1 MMVTNKFLVL
11 KTQFDFIAQRLLSK
25 SLYGNMVGVVGSMWV
40 LCCSYLFFLFGFIS
54 RYILRF
60 QADEQRNENR
70 VPCLQR
76 DDQVGSKG
84 SLISDIDVFRE
95 EEECFQYS
103 DSKSKDKNRE
113 EEETENIGFVET
125 VSAASTDL
133 YEFRSGKDINCYMEE
148 PKSTSFVVQEF
159 YVGWSNSNVYDSQIL
174 DKGPEAADEEK
185 AEAKTENF
193 DDQIT
198 TKAVDVQ
205 EETEDVDD
213 QEETEAVDDQ
223 EETEDV
229 HDQEKTEETTETIGN
244 MEKTE
249 DSASSVC
256 VGEVLEKTVTGHNSS
271 EIVEHSFDSFSFG
284 KLFVSESELSR
295 TVEYPENT
303 SFGKHDPSD
312 DVGSIT
318 YEFLVGRNVS
328 EGLQPQSLV
337 VIKEDSQNV
346 QTNMEDFQLHD
357 FSTPYGKRVVFS
369 DQQQDS
375 SESSDDEYI
384 ELSEPQIQSSSVL
397 EEEVEDQHED
407 EDKLFQN
414 EETKPRNCTEQSAE
428 EIGSQE
434 GKSGSNSKDE
444 NEDEL
449 PWEHEDIIEQL
460 KMEMRN
466 VRNRGL
472 PTILEEETECTKMVE
487 NLNLKPLKIDE
498 KFEYKDQMAEL
509 QKVYKSYAERMR
521 KLDILNNQTMHAI
534 GFLQLKDK
542 VSKSITI
549 QKSSSMPIVKSLLSQ
564 NMWRCKTQRQP
575 TAHDRIPKFVGDLHK
590 DLELVYV
597 GQVCL
602 SWEILHWQYG
612 KAQELHAQRY
622 NHQYNLVAT
631 EFQLFQVLLQR
642 FIEDDPFQGP
652 RVQHYVKNRCVLRSL
667 LQVPSIRD
675 DRMHDK
681 KHGGRGEDDSIIL
694 SGMLVNIIE
703 ESMRI
708 FWKFLRKDE
717 RNAILKGLQETQV
730 DHKDL
735 ELLMDIRKDLQK
747 KEKKLKDILRSGHCV
762 VKKFQKQQEERLEQ
776 TLLIAQVDLRL
787 ISRVLNMSKLKT
799 EQLVWC
805 HEKLDKITFVH
816 RKVHME
822 PSFLLFPC

>member
-1 MMVTNKFLVL
+1 MVGLLVL
-11 KTQFDFIAQRLLSK
+11 SI
-25 SLYGNMVGVVGSMWV
+25 WV
-40 LCCSYLFFLFGFIS
+40 HKQIYT
-54 RYILRF
+54 

-84 SLISDIDVFRE
+84 PRFQTLISE
-95 EEECFQYS
+95 
-103 DSKSKDKNRE
+103 DKNRE

-133 YEFRSGKDINCYMEE
+133 YEFRSGKDINYYMEE

-159 YVGWSNSNVYDSQIL
+159 YVGWSNSNVYDTQIL
-174 DKGPEAADEEK
+174 DKGAEAADEEK
-185 AEAKTENF
+185 AEAKTENL

-198 TKAVDVQ
+198 TKPVDVQ
-205 EETEDVDD
+205 EETEDVHD

-223 EETEDV
+223 EETED
-229 HDQEKTEETTETIGN
+229 
-244 MEKTE
+244 
-249 DSASSVC
+249 
-256 VGEVLEKTVTGHNSS
+256 
-271 EIVEHSFDSFSFG
+271 
-284 KLFVSESELSR
+284 LFVAESELSR

-303 SFGKHDPSD
+303 SFGKHEHQM
-312 DVGSIT
+312 I
-318 YEFLVGRNVS
+318 NMS

-337 VIKEDSQNV
+337 VIKEDNQKV
-346 QTNMEDFQLHD
+346 KMNMEDFQLHD
-357 FSTPYGKRVVFS
+357 FSIPYGKRVVFS

-375 SESSDDEYI
+375 SESSDDEFI

-397 EEEVEDQHED
+397 EEEV
-407 EDKLFQN
+407 

-434 GKSGSNSKDE
+434 GKSGSNSNEE

-472 PTILEEETECTKMVE
+472 PTILEEETECTEMVE
-487 NLNLKPLKIDE
+487 NLKLKPLKIDE
-498 KFEYKDQMAEL
+498 KLEYKDQMAEL

-681 KHGGRGEDDSIIL
+681 KHGVRGEDDSIIL

-717 RNAILKGLQETQV
+717 RNAILKGLQETQI

-735 ELLMDIRKDLQK
+735 ELLMEIRKDLQK

-776 TLLIAQVDLRL
+776 TLLIAQVELRL

-799 EQLVWC
+799 EQL
-805 HEKLDKITFVH
+805 DF
-816 RKVHME
+816 
-822 PSFLLFPC
+822 SY

>member
-1 MMVTNKFLVL
+1 MMVTNKFIVL

-40 LCCSYLFFLFGFIS
+40 LCCSYLFFLLGFIS

-60 QADEQRNENR
+60 QADEQRYQNR

-76 DDQVGSKG
+76 DEQVGSKG
-84 SLISDIDVFRE
+84 SSISDIDVFRE
-95 EEECFQYS
+95 EEEYFQYS
-103 DSKSKDKNRE
+103 DSKSEDKNRE

-133 YEFRSGKDINCYMEE
+133 YKFRSGKDINGYMEE
-148 PKSTSFVVQEF
+148 PKSMSFVVQEF
-159 YVGWSNSNVYDSQIL
+159 YVGWSNSNVYDTQIL
-174 DKGPEAADEEK
+174 DKGAEAADEEK
-185 AEAKTENF
+185 AESKPENF
-193 DDQIT
+193 DDQVK

-205 EETEDVDD
+205 EETEDVDE
-213 QEETEAVDDQ
+213 QEETEAVG
-223 EETEDV
+223 
-229 HDQEKTEETTETIGN
+229 DQEKTEDVDDQENTETIAAK
-244 MEKTE
+244 EKTE

-256 VGEVLEKTVTGHNSS
+256 VGEVLEKSVTGHNSS
-271 EIVEHSFDSFSFG
+271 EIVEHTFDSFSFG
-284 KLFVSESELSR
+284 KLFVAESELSR
-295 TVEYPENT
+295 TVGHPENT
-303 SFGKHDPSD
+303 NFGKHDPSD

-328 EGLQPQSLV
+328 EGLQPQGLV

-346 QTNMEDFQLHD
+346 KMNMEDFQLHD
-357 FSTPYGKRVVFS
+357 FSIPYGKGVVCT

-434 GKSGSNSKDE
+434 GKSGSNSNDE

-487 NLNLKPLKIDE
+487 NLKLKPLMIEE
-498 KFEYKDQMAEL
+498 KLEYKDQMAEL

-612 KAQELHAQRY
+612 KAHELHAQRY
-622 NHQYNLVAT
+622 DHQYNLVAT

-652 RVQHYVKNRCVLRSL
+652 RVQHYVRNRCVLRSL

-681 KHGGRGEDDSIIL
+681 KHGVRGEDDSIIL

-717 RNAILKGLQETQV
+717 RNGILKGLQETQV

-735 ELLMDIRKDLQK
+735 ELLMDIQKDLQK
-747 KEKKLKDILRSGHCV
+747 KEKKLKDILRSGNCV
-762 VKKFQKQQEERLEQ
+762 VKKFQKQQEERLEH
-776 TLLIAQVDLRL
+776 TLLIAQVELRL

-805 HEKLDKITFVH
+805 HEKLDKIAFVH

>member
-1 MMVTNKFLVL
+1 MMVTNKFIVL

-40 LCCSYLFFLFGFIS
+40 LCCSYFFFLFGFIS

-60 QADEQRNENR
+60 QADEQRYQNR

-84 SLISDIDVFRE
+84 SSISDIDVFRE

-103 DSKSKDKNRE
+103 DSKSEDKNRE

-133 YEFRSGKDINCYMEE
+133 YEFRSGKDINGYMEE
-148 PKSTSFVVQEF
+148 PKSMSFVVQEF
-159 YVGWSNSNVYDSQIL
+159 YV
-174 DKGPEAADEEK
+174 K
-185 AEAKTENF
+185 
-193 DDQIT
+193 

-205 EETEDVDD
+205 EETEDVDE
-213 QEETEAVDDQ
+213 QEETEAVGDR
-223 EETEDV
+223 EKTEDV
-229 HDQEKTEETTETIGN
+229 DDQEKTEAVAAK
-244 MEKTE
+244 EKTE

-271 EIVEHSFDSFSFG
+271 EIVEHTFDSFSFG
-284 KLFVSESELSR
+284 KLFVAESELSR
-295 TVEYPENT
+295 TVEHPENT

-328 EGLQPQSLV
+328 EGLQPQGLV
-337 VIKEDSQNV
+337 VIKEDSQNEKRIWKISNCMISV
-346 QTNMEDFQLHD
+346 PVWKRSCL
-357 FSTPYGKRVVFS
+357 TPNPKF
-369 DQQQDS
+369 
-375 SESSDDEYI
+375 
-384 ELSEPQIQSSSVL
+384 SVL

-407 EDKLFQN
+407 

-434 GKSGSNSKDE
+434 GKSGSNSNDE

-487 NLNLKPLKIDE
+487 NLKLKPLMIEE
-498 KFEYKDQMAEL
+498 KLEYKDQMAEL

-534 GFLQLKDK
+534 GLPVLG
-542 VSKSITI
+542 
-549 QKSSSMPIVKSLLSQ
+549 
-564 NMWRCKTQRQP
+564 N
-575 TAHDRIPKFVGDLHK
+575 
-590 DLELVYV
+590 
-597 GQVCL
+597 
-602 SWEILHWQYG
+602 LHWQYG

-622 NHQYNLVAT
+622 DHQYNLVAT

-652 RVQHYVKNRCVLRSL
+652 RVQHYVRNRCVLRSL

-681 KHGGRGEDDSIIL
+681 KHG
-694 SGMLVNIIE
+694 
-703 ESMRI
+703 
-708 FWKFLRKDE
+708 DE

-735 ELLMDIRKDLQK
+735 ELLMDIRKIFK
-747 KEKKLKDILRSGHCV
+747 RRRKSLR
-762 VKKFQKQQEERLEQ
+762 
-776 TLLIAQVDLRL
+776 TY
-787 ISRVLNMSKLKT
+787 
-799 EQLVWC
+799 
-805 HEKLDKITFVH
+805 
-816 RKVHME
+816 
-822 PSFLLFPC
+822 

>member
-1 MMVTNKFLVL
+1 MV
-11 KTQFDFIAQRLLSK
+11 
-25 SLYGNMVGVVGSMWV
+25 Y
-40 LCCSYLFFLFGFIS
+40 FFC
-54 RYILRF
+54 RF

-84 SLISDIDVFRE
+84 SSISDIDVFGE
-95 EEECFQYS
+95 EEKCFLYS
-103 DSKSKDKNRE
+103 DSRSEDKNRE
-113 EEETENIGFVET
+113 EEETENLGFVET

-174 DKGPEAADEEK
+174 DKGAEAADEEK

-198 TKAVDVQ
+198 TKPVGVQ

-229 HDQEKTEETTETIGN
+229 HDQEKTEETTENIAD

-249 DSASSVC
+249 DSGSSVC

-271 EIVEHSFDSFSFG
+271 EIVEHTFDSFSFG
-284 KLFVSESELSR
+284 KLFVAESELSR

-303 SFGKHDPSD
+303 SFGKHEPSD

-318 YEFLVGRNVS
+318 YEFLVGRNMS

-337 VIKEDSQNV
+337 VIKEDNQKV
-346 QTNMEDFQLHD
+346 KMNMEDFQLHD
-357 FSTPYGKRVVFS
+357 FSNPYGKRVVFS

-375 SESSDDEYI
+375 SESSDDEFI

-407 EDKLFQN
+407 

-434 GKSGSNSKDE
+434 GKSGSNSNEE

-472 PTILEEETECTKMVE
+472 PTILEEETECTEMVE
-487 NLNLKPLKIDE
+487 NLKLKPLKIDE
-498 KFEYKDQMAEL
+498 KLEYKDQMAEL

-534 GFLQLKDK
+534 GKFNIKPPSVLVLSFCILKLHMAHIK
-542 VSKSITI
+542 YQISIF
-549 QKSSSMPIVKSLLSQ
+549 ML
-564 NMWRCKTQRQP
+564 
-575 TAHDRIPKFVGDLHK
+575 
-590 DLELVYV
+590 
-597 GQVCL
+597 
-602 SWEILHWQYG
+602 
-612 KAQELHAQRY
+612 
-622 NHQYNLVAT
+622 
-631 EFQLFQVLLQR
+631 
-642 FIEDDPFQGP
+642 
-652 RVQHYVKNRCVLRSL
+652 
-667 LQVPSIRD
+667 
-675 DRMHDK
+675 
-681 KHGGRGEDDSIIL
+681 DSI
-694 SGMLVNIIE
+694 
-703 ESMRI
+703 
-708 FWKFLRKDE
+708 F
-717 RNAILKGLQETQV
+717 
-730 DHKDL
+730 
-735 ELLMDIRKDLQK
+735 
-747 KEKKLKDILRSGHCV
+747 
-762 VKKFQKQQEERLEQ
+762 
-776 TLLIAQVDLRL
+776 
-787 ISRVLNMSKLKT
+787 
-799 EQLVWC
+799 
-805 HEKLDKITFVH
+805 
-816 RKVHME
+816 
-822 PSFLLFPC
+822 

>member
-1 MMVTNKFLVL
+1 MMVTNKFIVL

-60 QADEQRNENR
+60 QADEQRYQNR

-84 SLISDIDVFRE
+84 SSISDIDVFRE
-95 EEECFQYS
+95 EEEYFQYS
-103 DSKSKDKNRE
+103 DSKSEDKNRE

-133 YEFRSGKDINCYMEE
+133 YEFRSGKDINGYMEE
-148 PKSTSFVVQEF
+148 PKSMSFVVQEF
-159 YVGWSNSNVYDSQIL
+159 YVGWSNSNVYDTQIL
-174 DKGPEAADEEK
+174 DKGAEAADEEK
-185 AEAKTENF
+185 AESKTENF
-193 DDQIT
+193 DDQVK
-198 TKAVDVQ
+198 TKAVTDDVDVQ
-205 EETEDVDD
+205 EETEDVDEK
-213 QEETEAVDDQ
+213 EETVAVG
-223 EETEDV
+223 
-229 HDQEKTEETTETIGN
+229 DQEKTEDVDDQEKTEAETLAAK
-244 MEKTE
+244 EKTE

-256 VGEVLEKTVTGHNSS
+256 VGEVLEKTVSGHNSS
-271 EIVEHSFDSFSFG
+271 EIVEHTFDSFSFG
-284 KLFVSESELSR
+284 KLFVAESELSR
-295 TVEYPENT
+295 TVEHPENT

-328 EGLQPQSLV
+328 EGLQPQGLV

-346 QTNMEDFQLHD
+346 KKNMEDFQLHD
-357 FSTPYGKRVVFS
+357 FSIPYGKGVVCT

-397 EEEVEDQHED
+397 EEEVEDQNED
-407 EDKLFQN
+407 

-434 GKSGSNSKDE
+434 GKSGSNSNDE

-449 PWEHEDIIEQL
+449 PWEHEDIIEL

-487 NLNLKPLKIDE
+487 NLKLKPLMIEE
-498 KFEYKDQMAEL
+498 KLEYKDQMAEL

-622 NHQYNLVAT
+622 DHQYNLVAT

-652 RVQHYVKNRCVLRSL
+652 RVQHYVRNRCVLRSL

-681 KHGGRGEDDSIIL
+681 KHGVRGEDDSIIL

-735 ELLMDIRKDLQK
+735 ELLMDIQKDLQK
-747 KEKKLKDILRSGHCV
+747 KEKKLKDILRSGNCV
-762 VKKFQKQQEERLEQ
+762 VKKFQKQQEERLEH
-776 TLLIAQVDLRL
+776 TLLIAQVELRL

-816 RKVHME
+816 RKVHRE